1 MIIPSV
7 FHCAEAGSNNL
18 SKMKVDITTFF
29 ILAVSL
35 EKFIKKTQIKQTQ
48 KSKKKINAQWNRCQ
62 IFRAV
67 KTQKHREISLINRLR
82 GSLTL
87 HMHAF

>member
-48 KSKKKINAQWNRCQ
+48 KSKKKMPNGTD
-62 IFRAV
+62 V
-67 KTQKHREISLINRLR
+67 KYSERQKHKNIVKFL
-82 GSLTL
+82 
-87 HMHAF
+87 